1 MTRYFQTKGIY
12 GKVDVLEV
20 TVQYDKKVGYEA
32 QVRPCYLHAGMIS
45 YVFAP
50 EYYHFYQTLHWP
62 LISCTRRS
70 EKKRQEACR
79 LVDEQI
85 DFLLEKYVHA
95 ASLRGGLEIE
105 IVGELTEK
113 RID

>member
-1 MTRYFQTKGIY
+1 MTRYFSTKGIY
-12 GKVDVLEV
+12 SKVDVLEV
-20 TVQYDKKVGYEA
+20 TMQYVPKVGYEA
-32 QVRPCYLHAGMIS
+32 QVRPCYLHDGMIS

-62 LISCTRRS
+62 LISCARQS
-70 EKKRQEACR
+70 KKRHQEACK

-95 ASLRGGLEIE
+95 AILRGGIEIE
-105 IVGELTEK
+105 IVEELTEK
-113 RID
+113 RKD